1 MTLLQIFYSNAG
13 RNGPWHLNKSH
24 NLKILSLIYPDQ
36 QSNLRVDRCLHY
48 GGAMSGPIS
57 HPASTGGWV
66 WTTLDIVHYISDTVF
81 FFRIVGK
88 FIYLGKQKKNKLRN
102 FAIDH

>member
-1 MTLLQIFYSNAG
+1 MTLLQIFYSNVG

-24 NLKILSLIYPDQ
+24 NLKILSLIYPDP

-48 GGAMSGPIS
+48 GGAMAGPIS

-81 FFRIVGK
+81 FFRIGGK
-88 FIYLGKQKKNKLRN
+88 FIYLGKKEKKQIKK
-102 FAIDH
+102 F

>member
-1 MTLLQIFYSNAG
+1 MTLLQIFYSNVG

-66 WTTLDIVHYISDTVF
+66 WTTLDVVYYISDKVF
-81 FFRIVGK
+81 FLKKDRKKTNRVILQ
-88 FIYLGKQKKNKLRN
+88 FIIRRKG
-102 FAIDH
+102 IE